1 MSDYKAYSELY
12 GDVLAA
18 INQNDAAATLRV
30 KSIVNMV
37 YLQEVC
43 CCDELNPLHWLMDLI
58 DDVKTKNEATVT
70 AISKAAAAVV
80 TAAGHGLVTGD
91 IIQFG
96 TVTGMTELSNRVC
109 VFVRTSADAGTLKDL
124 SGAAINSTDFVAA
137 GTAAKM
143 YHRGVTLAKN
153 FRTIKSLN
161 FHGYSNP
168 LKPIGMEELEKTTSW
183 WDVASESQPTR
194 YLHKAYADTAGTE
207 YQRLL
212 WFNVP
217 DTVYAARIWGEKIPS
232 RLSADADVPVL
243 PARFHDA
250 IVAGSIMR
258 LVEYGAVQIESAV
271 SWPGIYKAHLEAIK
285 SENRSWWR
293 TNNPDSRSTPYLL

>member
-1 MSDYKAYSELY
+1 MADYKSYSDLY

-30 KSIVNMV
+30 KSIINMV
-37 YLQEVC
+37 YLNEICV
-43 CCDELNPLHWLMDLI
+43 CDELYPLHWLMDLI

-70 AISKAAAAVV
+70 AITKAATAVV

-96 TVTGMTELSNRVC
+96 TVTGMTELSNRVA
-109 VFVRTSADAGTLKDL
+109 VFVKTSADAGTLKDL
-124 SGAAINSTDFVAA
+124 SGTAINSTDFVAA

-153 FRTIKSLN
+153 FRTIRSLN
-161 FHGYSNP
+161 FHGYSLP
-168 LKPIGMEELEKTTSW
+168 LKPIGMEELETNSSW
-183 WDVASESQPTR
+183 WDTGSESKPTH
-194 YLHKAYADTAGTE
+194 YLHKAYADTAGAE
-207 YQRLL
+207 SQRLL

-232 RLSADADVPVL
+232 RLSNDADVPVL
-243 PARFHDA
+243 PARYHDA
-250 IVAGSIMR
+250 IVS
-258 LVEYGAVQIESAV
+258 GAVCRLIDFGTVQVENAV
-271 SWPGIYKAHLEAIK
+271 VWPGLYKAHLEAIK
-285 SENRSWWR
+285 SENREWWR
-293 TNNPDSRSTPYLL
+293 VNNPDGRSKPYLL